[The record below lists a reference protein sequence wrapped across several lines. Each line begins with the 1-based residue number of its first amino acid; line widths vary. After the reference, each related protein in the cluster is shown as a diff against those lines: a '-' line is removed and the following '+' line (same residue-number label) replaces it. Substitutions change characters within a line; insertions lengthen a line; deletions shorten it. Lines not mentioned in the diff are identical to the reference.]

1 VLQIRC
7 SATARQFA
15 HTSLVDATKPLF
27 EHNQARAPSCIF
39 STPSEPLSQGGSR
52 SPTAL
57 ATPGAA
63 LTSMLRAT
71 RASIER
77 VLKAP
82 LPNGLERES
91 FAVDDGSMQL
101 LQPLV
106 NGQADIV

>member
-1 VLQIRC
+1 
-7 SATARQFA
+7 
-15 HTSLVDATKPLF
+15 
-27 EHNQARAPSCIF
+27 
-39 STPSEPLSQGGSR
+39 
-52 SPTAL
+52 
-57 ATPGAA
+57 
-63 LTSMLRAT
+63 MLRAT
-71 RASIER
+71 RAFVER